1 MKKNTASAMAAED
14 LPALAEAF
22 DKIVTFAPAGYTN
35 WVSISRDGA
44 SAARAGNLNAAK
56 GACRGCHDQYRTK
69 YRTDLRAKP
78 LP

>member
-1 MKKNTASAMAAED
+1 MKKNTATAMASED
-14 LPALAEAF
+14 NPALAEAF

-35 WVSISRDGA
+35 WASISRDGA
-44 SAARAGNLNAAK
+44 AAARAGNINAVK

-69 YRTDLRAKP
+69 DRTDIRARA